1 MTPYPTIPGSDLA
14 IEPLERASTI
24 PSAWYVEQA
33 YHRLDLDAVIE
44 PSWQYVGHIC
54 RLREEG
60 DFLTTVIGN
69 QPVVVVRHRDGTLRG
84 FYNVCKHRGGPL
96 CMEAS
101 GRSKVLQCKYHG
113 WTYLLDGSLRG
124 VPRFDRVDLF
134 DRKDFGLTPIEVET
148 SQGLVFARLAAT
160 GPALRD
166 TLAGIPERI
175 APVDLSRMHFV
186 RQDSYDIASNWKVY
200 VDNFLEGY
208 HVPLVHPE
216 LNDILDYRS
225 YRTETFDH
233 YSLQHSP
240 FQAEDN
246 RYGSAEGEAFYYFVF
261 PNIMLNIMPG
271 RLQMNLVQ
279 PLGPDRCRVVFDYYY
294 SDVSEE
300 YLGVVEKDVAF
311 SDLVQQE
318 DIEICEQVQR
328 GLASRAYDRGRFS
341 VEAEEGVYHFQS
353 LLKGTY
359 AGFMDRL
366 AGADVEQAG

>member
-44 PSWQYVGHIC
+44 PSWQYVGHLC

-60 DFLTTVIGN
+60 DFLAAVIGN
-69 QPVVVVRHRDGTLRG
+69 QPVVLVRHRDGTLRG

-96 CMEAS
+96 CTEEQ

-124 VPRFDRVDLF
+124 VPRFNRVDLF
-134 DRKDFGLTPIEVET
+134 DKKDFGLTPIDVAVW
-148 SQGLVFARLAAT
+148 QGLVFARLQAT
-160 GPALRD
+160 GPSLEEI
-166 TLAGIPERI
+166 LAGIGERI
-175 APVDLSRMHFV
+175 APADLSRMHFV
-186 RQDSYDIASNWKVY
+186 RRDTYEIGCNWKVY

-240 FQAEDN
+240 FQAGDN
-246 RYGSAEGEAFYYFVF
+246 RYGEAQGEAFYYFVF

-279 PLGPDRCRVVFDYYY
+279 ALAPDRCRVVFDYYY
-294 SDVSEE
+294 LDLSEE
-300 YLGVVEKDVAF
+300 YRQVIEKDVAF
-311 SDLVQQE
+311 SDLVQRE
-318 DIEICEQVQR
+318 DVEICEHVHR
-328 GLASRAYDRGRFS
+328 GLVSRAYDRGRFS
-341 VEAEEGVYHFQS
+341 VEAEEGVYHFQT
-353 LLKGTY
+353 LLKRSY
-359 AGFMDRL
+359 ARFMDRL
-366 AGADVEQAG
+366 AEADVEKAG